1 MKRHVAATLLGVLGF
16 LIIDGH
22 VDWVQHDN
30 RTLLEVSGQR
40 FDPKGWMAEH
50 WRQLQ
55 RDCSPVHND
64 LATPTT
70 APAVLHVIQQHSLP
84 DSLEARLLQLHRQ
97 ADWAIAEVVF
107 KTLNP
112 SIVVL
117 HLTQGDWRIQENAV
131 WSGSTAPWLAADFVR
146 RYLQQQVPELPWAL
160 LSCVPIEGSRYAATA
175 TGPWL

>member
-1 MKRHVAATLLGVLGF
+1 MKRHVAATLLGVLGL
-16 LIIDGH
+16 LIIDSH
-22 VDWVQHDN
+22 FDWVPHDN
-30 RTLLEVSGQR
+30 GTLLEVNGQQ

-55 RDCSPVHND
+55 QDCRKVHND
-64 LATPTT
+64 IATLTT
-70 APAVLHVIQQHSLP
+70 ATSVLHVIQQHSLP
-84 DSLEARLLQLHRQ
+84 DSFEARLLQLHRQ
-97 ADWAIAEVVF
+97 DDWAIAEVEF

-117 HLTQGDWRIQENAV
+117 NRVHGDWKIQENAV

-146 RYLQQQVPELPWAL
+146 RYLRQQAPDLPQNL
-160 LSCVPIEGSRYAATA
+160 LHCLPIEGRRYASTA